1 MAGTMTGE
9 PGASMDDG
17 ETRTREVSLLGA
29 VAEALNGT
37 LDLREGLERT
47 LALVAGYLGLRTG
60 WVWVRDPETGQYYSA
75 AARHLPPYL
84 REPVRMT
91 GEHCWC
97 ISAMERGEL
106 TPRNIDV
113 IECSRLRPAVQA
125 QATDLT
131 SGLRWHASIPLYF
144 GGTALGIMNVTSAD
158 RRRVTRAELR
168 LLSTVAA
175 QVGVALER
183 SRLTEEHARL
193 ARVEERARLARE
205 IHDTLAQSLTAI
217 ALHLEGGLHQ
227 LERSPQEARERL
239 ERALATCRASLEE
252 ARRSVLNLRTVP
264 LAERPLPAAL
274 AALGRAFTSETGIR
288 VQIRVADA
296 DCTDLPLRTEGELYR
311 IAQEAL
317 ANVRRHA
324 KASEVIVT
332 LQADAHGVRLVVRDD
347 GVGFTPGAAR
357 EGRYGLLGMRERAA
371 LLGGRLR
378 IESRPGRGTT
388 IRATIPPTDPAPAPG
403 AP

>member
-1 MAGTMTGE
+1 MTDE
-9 PGASMDDG
+9 PGAITESGDM
-17 ETRTREVSLLGA
+17 RTRVVSLLGA

-113 IECSRLRPAVQA
+113 IECSRLRPAVRA

-144 GGTALGIMNVTSAD
+144 GDTALGIMNVTSAD
-158 RRRVTRAELR
+158 RRRVTRGELR

-227 LERSPQEARERL
+227 LERSPTEARERL

-288 VQIRVADA
+288 VRMRVADG
-296 DCTDLPLRTEGELYR
+296 DCTGLPLRTEGELYR

-332 LQADAHGVRLVVRDD
+332 LQADARGVRLTVRDD

-357 EGRYGLLGMRERAA
+357 DGRYGLLGMRERAA

-378 IESRPGRGTT
+378 IESRPGQGTT
-388 IRATIPPTDPAPAPG
+388 IRATVLPTEPAPAPG

>member
-1 MAGTMTGE
+1 MVGTMTDE
-9 PGASMDDG
+9 SGAIIESGD
-17 ETRTREVSLLGA
+17 TRTREVSLLGA

-113 IECSRLRPAVQA
+113 IECSRLRPAVRA

-144 GGTALGIMNVTSAD
+144 GDTALGIMNVTSAD
-158 RRRVTRAELR
+158 RRRVTRGELR

-227 LERSPQEARERL
+227 LERSPTEARERL

-288 VQIRVADA
+288 VRMRVADG
-296 DCTDLPLRTEGELYR
+296 DCTGLPLRTEGELYR

-332 LQADAHGVRLVVRDD
+332 LQADARGVRLTVRDD

-357 EGRYGLLGMRERAA
+357 DGRYGLLGMRERAA

-378 IESRPGRGTT
+378 IASRPGQGTT
-388 IRATIPPTDPAPAPG
+388 IRATVPPTEPAPAPG

>member
-1 MAGTMTGE
+1 
-9 PGASMDDG
+9 
-17 ETRTREVSLLGA
+17 
-29 VAEALNGT
+29 
-37 LDLREGLERT
+37 
-47 LALVAGYLGLRTG
+47 
-60 WVWVRDPETGQYYSA
+60 
-75 AARHLPPYL
+75 
-84 REPVRMT
+84 
-91 GEHCWC
+91 
-97 ISAMERGEL
+97 
-106 TPRNIDV
+106 
-113 IECSRLRPAVQA
+113 
-125 QATDLT
+125 
-131 SGLRWHASIPLYF
+131 
-144 GGTALGIMNVTSAD
+144 
-158 RRRVTRAELR
+158 
-168 LLSTVAA
+168 
-175 QVGVALER
+175 ER

-227 LERSPQEARERL
+227 LERSPTEARERL

-288 VQIRVADA
+288 VRMRVADG
-296 DCTDLPLRTEGELYR
+296 DCTGLPLRTEGELYR

-332 LQADAHGVRLVVRDD
+332 LQADARGVRLTVRDD

-357 EGRYGLLGMRERAA
+357 DGRYGLLGMRERAA

-378 IESRPGRGTT
+378 IESRPGQGTT
-388 IRATIPPTDPAPAPG
+388 IRATVLPTEPAPAPG